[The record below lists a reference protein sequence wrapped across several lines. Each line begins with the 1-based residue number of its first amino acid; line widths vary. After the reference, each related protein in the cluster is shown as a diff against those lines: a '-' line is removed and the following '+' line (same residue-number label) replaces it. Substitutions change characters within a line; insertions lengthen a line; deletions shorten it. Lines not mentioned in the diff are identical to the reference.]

1 MLKKIFRNKG
11 FAFKLSVYILTS
23 ASLVLAAIILFNF
36 FVTRNIILKEVEN
49 NARNISFYNVS
60 RIENVLDGVEKVTN
74 EAANILESSNFNVEE
89 INDLLKFY
97 IQQSDEIYGGTI
109 AFEQGI
115 YNTKIQK
122 YSPYYSKHQ
131 DSLTYVNIA
140 DVSDYK
146 KLDWYTIPFNQKM
159 PVWSEPYFDEGVS
172 DIIMTTYSVPFYK
185 NMNGERIPAGIVTA
199 DVSLEWLEKIVSS
212 VEMFESGFAFIVS
225 NKGTFVT
232 YPNKEFILNES
243 LFSLAEKNKSNKL
256 KAFGDSMISGKT
268 DFVGGKS
275 MLLQEAA
282 WMFYTQMPSSKW
294 TFAVIFP
301 EDELYAD
308 VNYMNTIIL
317 VIGLIGFI
325 LLLII
330 IIVVTRK
337 LTKPLESLSLAA
349 EQIGTG
355 KLDTILP
362 LIKSNDEV
370 GRLTSSMNYM
380 QEQLKEYIENL
391 KTTTTAK
398 EKIES
403 ELRIAQQ
410 IQLGMIPKLFPP
422 YPDIPQIDLFAKMIP
437 AREVGG
443 DLYDFFF
450 IDKTHL
456 CIAIGDVSGKGVP
469 ASLLMAVSRTLLH
482 AKAVPG
488 ITSAEITSQM
498 DKDLQASKDS
508 WMFVTFFLSIIDLT
522 TGEMDYTNAGHNP
535 PYLIRSDNSVVK
547 LEVNKGLPLGLDFE
561 KEYQAKKIA
570 FKPGDKLILY
580 TDGVTEA
587 MNTKDELFDESGI
600 EKVLDNNGN
609 ADVKELVESIFH
621 SVDEFAGEAEQADD
635 ITTVAF
641 DFKDKLSD

>member
-1 MLKKIFRNKG
+1 MIRLLHNRG
-11 FAFKLSVYILTS
+11 FGFKLSVYVLTS
-23 ASLVLAAIILFNF
+23 ATLVLAAIILFNF

-60 RIENVLDGVEKVTN
+60 RIENVLNSVEKVTN
-74 EAANILESSNFNVEE
+74 EAANILENSNFDIEE

-109 AFEQGI
+109 AFEPRI
-115 YNTKIQK
+115 YNPKIGF
-122 YSPYYSKHQ
+122 YSPYYSKQ
-131 DSLTYVNIA
+131 DESLTYINIA
-140 DVSDYK
+140 DVSEYTE
-146 KLDWYTIPFNQKM
+146 LDWYSIPFNQKM
-159 PVWSEPYFDEGVS
+159 SVWSEPYFDEGVGN
-172 DIIMTTYSVPFYK
+172 IVMTTYSVPFYK
-185 NMNGERIPAGIVTA
+185 NMNGERIIAGIVTA
-199 DVSLEWLEKIVSS
+199 DVSIEWLEKIVSS

-225 NKGTFVT
+225 KKGTFVT

-243 LFSLAEKNKSNKL
+243 LFSLAEKNKSKKL

-308 VNYMNTIIL
+308 VNYLNTIII

-330 IIVVTRK
+330 ISVVTRK
-337 LTKPLESLSLAA
+337 LTKPLKSLSLAA
-349 EQIGTG
+349 EEIGTG
-355 KLDTILP
+355 KLDTTLP

-370 GRLTSSMNYM
+370 GKLTESMNYM
-380 QEQLKEYIENL
+380 QEKLKEYINNL
-391 KTTTTAK
+391 KETTTAK

-422 YPDIPQIDLFAKMIP
+422 YPDIPQIDIFAKMIP

-469 ASLLMAVSRTLLH
+469 ASLLMAVTRTLLR
-482 AKAVPG
+482 AKAISG
-488 ITSAEITSQM
+488 ISSAELTSQM

-508 WMFVTFFLSIIDLT
+508 WMFVTFFLCIMDIT
-522 TGEMDYTNAGHNP
+522 TGEMDYTSAGHNP
-535 PYLIRSDNSVVK
+535 PYMIRSDNSVVK
-547 LEVNKGLPLGLDFE
+547 LELNKGLPLGLE
-561 KEYQAKKIA
+561 YQKEYQARKIL
-570 FKPGDKLILY
+570 FNPGEKLILY

-587 MNTKDELFDESGI
+587 MNSNDELFDETRL
-600 EKVLDNNGN
+600 EKILTDNT
-609 ADVKELVESIFH
+609 DMEVKDLVESIFN
-621 SVDEFAGEAEQADD
+621 SVNEFACDSKQADD
-635 ITTVAF
+635 ITAVGF
-641 DFKDKLSD
+641 VFKNQMTE